1 MRIIFIGSV
10 YFSRVALE
18 KLIELKANVV
28 GVITKE
34 HSVFNADFEDL
45 SGLAH
50 KNNIPSNY
58 VQNINSISSIE
69 WIRNLNADVIFCFG
83 WSNLIK
89 KDILNLCPL
98 GVIGF
103 HPALLPNNRGRH
115 PLIWAKVLGLNK
127 SGTSF
132 FFMDEGADTGDL
144 LDQKEFQILFEDTAS
159 SIYQKMI
166 DNALEQIESFLPKL
180 QNRSYLRVKQND
192 SGNTW
197 RKRGMV
203 DGLIDFRMTS
213 EAICNLVRGLT
224 KPYAGAH
231 CNYNGE
237 EIKIWEVELERFD
250 SNNIEPG
257 KVLGVIGNNI
267 NVKTY
272 NGVVLLKKHEFSII
286 PQIGSYIR

>member
-10 YFSRVALE
+10 YFSRIMLE
-18 KLIELKANVV
+18 KLIELNANVV

-34 HSVFNADFEDL
+34 HSSFNSDFEDL
-45 SGLAH
+45 SLIAH
-50 KNNIPSNY
+50 KYMIPSNY
-58 VQNINSISSIE
+58 VQDINDLSSID
-69 WIRNLNADVIFCFG
+69 WIKNLKPDVIFCFG

-89 KDILNLCPL
+89 KDILNLCPM

-115 PLIWAKVLGLNK
+115 PLIWAKVLGLTK

-144 LDQKEFQILFEDTAS
+144 LDQKDFEILFEDTAS

-166 DNALEQIESFLPKL
+166 ENALLQVESFLPKIE
-180 QNRSYLRVKQND
+180 NNCFHRVKQD
-192 SGNTW
+192 KEGNTW
-197 RKRGMV
+197 RKRSAI

-213 EAICNLVRGLT
+213 EAICNLVRGLA

-231 CNYNGE
+231 CYYNGE
-237 EIKIWEVELERFD
+237 EIKVWEVEPEKFD
-250 SNNIEPG
+250 FQNIEPG
-257 KVLGVIGNNI
+257 KVVGLIGNNI
-267 NVKTY
+267 KVKTY
-272 NGVVLLKKHEFSII
+272 DGAILLKNHDFSII
-286 PQIGSYIR
+286 PQIGSNIR

>member
-10 YFSRVALE
+10 YFSRVVLE

-159 SIYQKMI
+159 TIYQKMI
-166 DNALEQIESFLPKL
+166 DNALEQIESILPKL
-180 QNRSYLRVKQND
+180 QNKSYLRVKQND
-192 SGNTW
+192 IGNTW

-231 CNYNGE
+231 CISNGE
-237 EIKIWEVELERFD
+237 EIKIWEVEIENYDFQ
-250 SNNIEPG
+250 NIEPG
-257 KVLGVIGNNI
+257 KVLELIGNYI
-267 NVKTY
+267 KVKTY
-272 NGVVLLKKHEFSII
+272 NGAILLKNHEFLTK
-286 PQIGSYIR
+286 PQIGSYIL

>member
-1 MRIIFIGSV
+1 MRIIFIGCV
-10 YFSRVALE
+10 YFSRVMLE
-18 KLIELKANVV
+18 KLIELNADVV
-28 GVITKE
+28 GVITRE
-34 HSVFNADFEDL
+34 QSSFNADFEDL
-45 SGLAH
+45 SVVAH
-50 KNNIPSNY
+50 KHNIPSNY
-58 VQNINSISSIE
+58 VQNINEISSIE
-69 WIRNLNADVIFCFG
+69 WIRNLKADVIFCFG

-115 PLIWAKVLGLNK
+115 PLIWAKVLGLTR

-144 LDQKEFQILFEDTAS
+144 LDQKDFRILFEDTAS
-159 SIYQKMI
+159 TIYQKMI
-166 DNALEQIESFLPKL
+166 DNALKQVEFFLPKL
-180 QNRSYLRVKQND
+180 QNSSYQRVKQNN

-197 RKRGMV
+197 RKRSIA

-231 CNYNGE
+231 CIFNGD
-237 EIKIWEVELERFD
+237 EIKIWEVEIEKFD
-250 SNNIEPG
+250 LQNIEPG
-257 KVLGVIGNNI
+257 KVLGHIGNNI
-267 NVKTY
+267 KVKTS
-272 NGVVLLKKHEFSII
+272 NGAILLKNHEFSSI
-286 PQIGSYIR
+286 PLIGSYIK

>member
-10 YFSRVALE
+10 YFSRVMLE
-18 KLIELKANVV
+18 KLIALNANVV
-28 GVITKE
+28 GIITKE
-34 HSVFNADFEDL
+34 HSSFNSDFEDL
-45 SGLAH
+45 SVIAH
-50 KNNIPSNY
+50 KYKIPSNY
-58 VQNINSISSIE
+58 VQNINDISSIK
-69 WIRNLNADVIFCFG
+69 WIKNLKPDVIFCFG

-89 KDILNLCPL
+89 KDILNLCPI

-103 HPALLPNNRGRH
+103 HPALLPYNRGRH

-144 LDQKEFQILFEDTAS
+144 LDQKDFEILFEDTAS

-166 DNALEQIESFLPKL
+166 KNALLQVESFLPKL
-180 QNRSYLRVKQND
+180 ENNSFQRVKQYNV
-192 SGNTW
+192 GNTW
-197 RKRGMV
+197 RKRNTI

-213 EAICNLVRGLT
+213 EAICNLVRGLA

-237 EIKIWEVELERFD
+237 EIKIWEVELEKFD
-250 SNNIEPG
+250 LQNIEPG
-257 KVLGVIGNNI
+257 RIVELIGNNI
-267 NVKTY
+267 KVKTY
-272 NGVVLLKKHEFSII
+272 NGAILLKNHEFSKI
-286 PQIGSYIR
+286 PQVGSYIR

>member
-10 YFSRVALE
+10 YFSRVMLE
-18 KLIELKANVV
+18 KLFELNANIV

-34 HSVFNADFEDL
+34 HSSFNTDFEDL
-45 SGLAH
+45 SFIAH
-50 KNNIPSNY
+50 KYKVPSNY
-58 VQNINSISSIE
+58 VQNINDVSSIE
-69 WIRNLNADVIFCFG
+69 WIKNLNADVIFCFG

-103 HPALLPNNRGRH
+103 HPALLPYNRGRH

-144 LDQKEFQILFEDTAS
+144 LDQKDFEILFEDTAA

-166 DNALEQIESFLPKL
+166 GNALLQVESFLPKL
-180 QNRSYLRVKQND
+180 ENNCYHRVKQDNV
-192 SGNTW
+192 GNTW
-197 RKRGMV
+197 RKRSAI

-213 EAICNLVRGLT
+213 EAICNLVRGLA
-224 KPYAGAH
+224 KPYVGAH

-237 EIKIWEVELERFD
+237 EIKIWEVELEKFD
-250 SNNIEPG
+250 LQNIEPG
-257 KVLGVIGNNI
+257 KVVDVIGNNI
-267 NVKTY
+267 KVKTY
-272 NGVVLLKKHEFSII
+272 NGAILLKNHEFSTT
-286 PQIGSYIR
+286 PQVGSYIR

>member
-10 YFSRVALE
+10 YFSRVVLE

-28 GVITKE
+28 GVVTKE
-34 HSVFNADFEDL
+34 YSTLNSDFEDL
-45 SGLAH
+45 SGLANT
-50 KNNIPSNY
+50 NNIPCNY
-58 VQNINSISSIE
+58 VQNINNISSIE

-159 SIYQKMI
+159 TIYQKMI

-180 QNRSYLRVKQND
+180 QNRSYQRVKQDNI
-192 SGNTW
+192 GNTW
-197 RKRGMV
+197 RKRIAI

-213 EAICNLVRGLT
+213 EAICNLVRGLA

-237 EIKIWEVELERFD
+237 EIKIWEVESEKFD
-250 SNNIEPG
+250 LQNIEPG
-257 KVLGVIGNNI
+257 KVLELIGNNI
-267 NVKTY
+267 KVKTY
-272 NGVVLLKKHEFSII
+272 NGAVLLTNHDFSTI
-286 PQIGSYIR
+286 PQIGTYIK

>member
-10 YFSRVALE
+10 YFSRVVLE

-28 GVITKE
+28 GVVTKE
-34 HSVFNADFEDL
+34 HSTFNSDFEDL

-50 KNNIPSNY
+50 TNNIPSNY
-58 VQNINSISSIE
+58 VQNINNISSIE

-103 HPALLPNNRGRH
+103 HPALLPYNRGRH

-159 SIYQKMI
+159 TIYQKMI

-180 QNRSYLRVKQND
+180 QNRSYQRVKQNI

-197 RKRGMV
+197 RRRGMV

-213 EAICNLVRGLT
+213 EAICNLVRGLA

-231 CNYNGE
+231 CISNGD
-237 EIKIWEVELERFD
+237 EIKIWEVEIENCEFQ
-250 SNNIEPG
+250 NIEPG
-257 KVLGVIGNNI
+257 KVLELIGNYI
-267 NVKTY
+267 KVKTY
-272 NGVVLLKKHEFSII
+272 NGAILLKNHEFSTK
-286 PQIGSYIR
+286 PQIGSYII

>member
-10 YFSRVALE
+10 YFSRVMLE

-34 HSVFNADFEDL
+34 YSTFNADFDDL
-45 SGLAH
+45 SSIAQ
-50 KNNIPSNY
+50 KNNIPCNY
-58 VQNINSISSIE
+58 VQNVNDKSNVE
-69 WIRNLNADVIFCFG
+69 WIRNLSAEVIFCFG
-83 WSNLIK
+83 WSNLIN

-144 LDQKEFQILFEDTAS
+144 LDQKEFQISFEDTAS
-159 SIYQKMI
+159 TIYQKMI
-166 DNALEQIESFLPKL
+166 DNALKQVESFLPKL
-180 QNRSYLRVKQND
+180 QNKCYQRVKQNEI
-192 SGNTW
+192 GNTW
-197 RKRGMV
+197 RKRGV
-203 DGLIDFRMTS
+203 IDGLIDFRMTS
-213 EAICNLVRGLT
+213 ESICNLVRGLA

-231 CNYNGE
+231 CISNGE
-237 EIKIWEVELERFD
+237 EIKIWEVELEKFD
-250 SNNIEPG
+250 LQNIEPG
-257 KVLGVIGNNI
+257 KVIELVGNNI
-267 NVKTY
+267 KVKTY
-272 NGVVLLKKHEFSII
+272 NGAIILKNHEFSTI
-286 PQIGSYIR
+286 PQIGTYIR

>member
-10 YFSRVALE
+10 YFSRVMLE

-34 HSVFNADFEDL
+34 HSSFNADFEDL
-45 SGLAH
+45 SVIARKH
-50 KNNIPSNY
+50 HIPSSY
-58 VQNINSISSIE
+58 VQNINNTSSIE

-103 HPALLPNNRGRH
+103 HPALLPDNRGRH
-115 PLIWAKVLGLNK
+115 PLIWAKVLGLTK

-144 LDQKEFQILFEDTAS
+144 LDQKDFQILFEDTAS
-159 SIYQKMI
+159 TIYQKMI
-166 DNALEQIESFLPKL
+166 DDALEQVESFLPKL
-180 QNRSYLRVKQND
+180 QNGSYQRVKQNN

-197 RKRGMV
+197 RKRGAV

-213 EAICNLVRGLT
+213 EAICNLVRGLSQ
-224 KPYAGAH
+224 PYAGAH
-231 CNYNGE
+231 CISNGE
-237 EIKIWEVELERFD
+237 EIKIWEVEIEKYDLQ
-250 SNNIEPG
+250 NIEPG
-257 KVLGVIGNNI
+257 KVLGLIGNNI
-267 NVKTY
+267 KVKTY
-272 NGVVLLKKHEFSII
+272 NGAILLKKHEFLTP